1 MEAIFEYLKK
11 AIAALLELLGIKS
24 DELFV
29 ENVEEAVKD
38 VIDFGNGLAEAE

>member
-11 AIAALLELLGIKS
+11 AIAALLELLGIES

-38 VIDFGNGLAEAE
+38 VINFGEEAAK